1 MPMLQSDLVVVPQH
15 DLPAAV
21 SNYIRVYIKLL
32 FIQDRV
38 GSSEALQ
45 AAEEQLSQATQA
57 AESLSAELE
66 SSRGDFRQL
75 RQDFEQQIEML
86 TQQLRDQVKETDDAL
101 QNALAAE
108 KAKDKVRIQHID
120 ALCGNIESHY
130 GMHAIDCWRTK
141 CHALS

>member
-1 MPMLQSDLVVVPQH
+1 MLQSDLVVVPQH

-21 SNYIRVYIKLL
+21 RYYIRVYIKLL

-66 SSRGDFRQL
+66 SSRGEFSRL

-108 KAKDKVRIQHID
+108 KAKDKVGIQHID

-130 GMHAIDCWRTK
+130 GMHAIDWWRTK

>member
-1 MPMLQSDLVVVPQH
+1 MPQH
-15 DLPAAV
+15 DLPARV
-21 SNYIRVYIKLL
+21 SDYIRVYIMLL

-57 AESLSAELE
+57 AQSLSAELE
-66 SSRGDFRQL
+66 SSQGESRRL
-75 RQDFEQQIEML
+75 RQEFEQQIEML

-108 KAKDKVRIQHID
+108 KATEKVRIQDID
-120 ALCGNIESHY
+120 AFCGNI
-130 GMHAIDCWRTK
+130 GI
-141 CHALS
+141 